1 MIVSDLLN
9 IDATLILDSL
19 GDGVYVTDLERKI
32 TYWNKAAERITG
44 WACADIV
51 GCHCFDDIL
60 CHVDKDAH
68 QLCGKEHCPLHRSIV
83 TGVGSEC
90 PLVFAK
96 RKDGQR
102 VPVQVTVA
110 PIRNAAGEIVGG
122 VEAFRDVSPV
132 FRDLEKAR
140 SIQSIALQHD
150 LPQDARIQ
158 FSTHYIPHD
167 IVGGDYY
174 GIRQLDRD
182 HYGFLLA
189 DVMGH
194 GLAAALYTMHL
205 SSLWDRYCSLLK
217 SPSAFGRKI
226 GNELNRIVKGGEAF
240 ATGICGLVDANRR
253 EICFAGAGNPP
264 ALLIHASGEFE
275 QVECPGL
282 PFGLMEDAPYEDAT
296 LTLHPND
303 RLLIFSD
310 GAIEIH
316 NAENTIL
323 GVDGL
328 ISILKTLG
336 YPDSGIQGTALEEE
350 LLKYSNSI
358 RLEDDL
364 SLIEIRFAG

>member
-1 MIVSDLLN
+1 MGDLLN

-32 TYWNKAAERITG
+32 IYWNRAAERITG

-51 GCHCFDDIL
+51 GRHCFDDIL

-68 QLCGKEHCPLHRSIV
+68 QLCGQEHCPLHRSIV

-102 VPVQVTVA
+102 IPVQVTVA

-122 VEAFRDVSPV
+122 VEAFRDVSSV

-174 GIRQLDRD
+174 GVRQLDKD
-182 HYGFLLA
+182 HYGFFLA

-194 GLAAALYTMHL
+194 GLAAALYTIHL
-205 SSLWDRYCSLLK
+205 SSLWDRYCQLLK
-217 SPSAFGRKI
+217 TPSAFATKI
-226 GNELNRIVKGGEAF
+226 GDELNRIGRGGEAF
-240 ATGICGLVDANRR
+240 ATGICGMVDVDERAVV
-253 EICFAGAGNPP
+253 FAGAGNPP
-264 ALLIHASGEFE
+264 ALLIHADGRFE
-275 QVECPGL
+275 QVDCAGL
-282 PFGLMEDAPYEDAT
+282 PFGMMEDAPYNDTA
-296 LTLHPND
+296 LQLHSGD
-303 RLLIFSD
+303 RLLFFSD

-316 NAENTIL
+316 NAENKLL

-328 ISILKTLG
+328 IAILKKLG
-336 YPDSGIQGTALEEE
+336 YPEAGIQTVAVEEQ

-364 SLIEIRFAG
+364 TLMEVCFAE